1 MSFERM
7 FECLSEEFL
16 AVGLSI
22 NFIQM
27 GDRVTP
33 VYITPPQK
41 RKISLPLKDAIFS
54 LFTRFFAL

>member
-33 VYITPPQK
+33 VYIKTPAK
-41 RKISLPLKDAIFS
+41 KGKY
-54 LFTRFFAL
+54 RFL